1 MNSVKRNSVET
12 FDSTSVT
19 FCNQTRIALSG
30 HVDMRHVLFGYFEEF
45 LSPMTPLNHDHA
57 LCAVIEDIDCIIVD
71 YGKDIKRFLNL
82 TEALAWAKSILGV
95 KVFRCVDLS
104 LFGEAGFFIE
114 DYMDELRE
122 NSDSLIDFFVDSF
135 NHNGWRV
142 SPYQLARD
150 VEIMCEDNEPELV
163 EALYNFARNMHG
175 FSSIG
180 PDRSPWFMSKPDI
193 DGTYKVCFFNGKV
206 ESVELKRI
214 HSEGDGASGL
224 MVFRGEGEP
233 VLLSDRKT
241 DEWLWSYTFNQAT
254 PIT

>member
-1 MNSVKRNSVET
+1 MNSVKHISTET
-12 FDSTSVT
+12 FDSAAVT
-19 FCNQTRIALSG
+19 FCNQTSIALSG
-30 HVDMRHVLFGYFEEF
+30 HVDMRYVLFGYFEEF

-135 NHNGWRV
+135 NHHGWRV
-142 SPYQLARD
+142 SPYQIARD

-175 FSSIG
+175 FSSKG

-193 DGTYKVCFFNGKV
+193 EGTYKVCVFNGKV
-206 ESVELKRI
+206 ESVELKRV
-214 HSEGDGASGL
+214 HTGGDGASGL
-224 MVFRGEGEP
+224 IVLREEGEP

-241 DEWLWSYTFNQAT
+241 DAWLWSYTFNQAT